1 MSAFEKAVRAA
12 MARAGMNVK
21 DTAEAVGRTP
31 QAVHKW
37 IKGTGG
43 TVRTLD
49 ACASAWGTTACEV
62 LRERD
67 ELAQ

>member
-1 MSAFEKAVRAA
+1 
-12 MARAGMNVK
+12 MARAGMTEK
-21 DTAEAVGRTP
+21 DTAQAMGRTP
-31 QAVHKW
+31 QAIYKW

-49 ACASAWGTTACEV
+49 ACAAAWGTTACEV